1 MAKRDRE
8 EEIDSESDI
17 DVSSSE
23 EEEMKME
30 GSDDEMED
38 IVNVD
43 FDFFNLNPD
52 VDFHA
57 TKNFLRQMLQ
67 DDSVLFGLSELT
79 DLVLKLGNI
88 GTTIKTEGLQSDPF
102 SILSVINLTDN
113 LSDKQVKALTEY
125 FISKSKTNPKLNMQ
139 LINLLSSSSN
149 KRLGMIFSERL
160 VNMPVETMPP
170 MYQMFID
177 EMASAGDEF
186 QFDYYL
192 IPSRVNQIL
201 ASTVDK
207 EFEDEDE
214 SEQRKRVKKSQK
226 GSTPATFDYVYYEDE
241 VLEKNALAHGYFEYT
256 HKNVDADGRRVFND
270 YAVDPKLSLILIE
283 KSALSK
289 AVAQMAETF
298 PH

>member
-8 EEIDSESDI
+8 AESESDI

-23 EEEMKME
+23 DEELKLE
-30 GSDDEMED
+30 GSDEEMED

-57 TKNFLRQMLQ
+57 TKNFMRQMLQ
-67 DDSVLFGLSELT
+67 DDSVLFGLSELA
-79 DLVLKLGNI
+79 DLVLKLGNV

-113 LSDKQVKALTEY
+113 LEDKQVKLLNDY
-125 FISKSKTNPKLNMQ
+125 FISKSKTNPKLQMQ
-139 LINLLSSSSN
+139 LTNLLSAKSN
-149 KRLGMIFSERL
+149 KRIGMIFSERL

-177 EMASAGDEF
+177 EMKSSGDEF
-186 QFDYYL
+186 NFDYYL

-214 SEQRKRVKKSQK
+214 SEQRKKIKKSQK
-226 GSTPATFDYVYYEDE
+226 GSAPLTFDYVHYEDE
-241 VLEKNALAHGYFEYT
+241 SLEKNAVQFGYFEYT
-256 HKNVDADGRRVFND
+256 HKNVDGDGRRVFND

-283 KSALSK
+283 KSALAN
-289 AVAQMAETF
+289 AVTQMADSF